1 MKIGNLANIERPW
14 ERQKLK
20 MQMPTLV
27 DTRSD
32 VSLGIALCTSSQLQ
46 SGILPAILKWP
57 PNLSTWMDSKLY
69 RPSPSCAPYICTVQ
83 GSSPD
88 WPVFSPG
95 TWVVFTPSNVS
106 GNELY
111 TAMDDGISPQKKAIF
126 KYHIYSTYIYTHTWK
141 WWWTRGAQFSD
152 KPDLWWHFLASCRCH
167 PTTNDRPVV
176 DAQKKQVGGILI
188 RFPCVAQHAYINIIY
203 THIWHNIREDNIAWD
218 NITLH

>member
-1 MKIGNLANIERPW
+1 MLKSTRKLVKIGNLANIERPW

-57 PNLSTWMDSKLY
+57 PNLSTWMGSKLY

-111 TAMDDGISPQKKAIF
+111 TAMDDGISPQKKC
-126 KYHIYSTYIYTHTWK
+126 HIQIPYLWYIYIYILYTWK

-152 KPDLWWHFLASCRCH
+152 KPDLWVTFLGLVPLSSHDQWSASGRCSKKTSGWYLDTIPLCRA
-167 PTTNDRPVV
+167 T
-176 DAQKKQVGGILI
+176 
-188 RFPCVAQHAYINIIY
+188 CVYKYYVYTYI
-203 THIWHNIREDNIAWD
+203 T
-218 NITLH
+218 

>member
-1 MKIGNLANIERPW
+1 MLKSTRKLVKIGNLANIERPW

-57 PNLSTWMDSKLY
+57 PNLSTWMGSKLY

-111 TAMDDGISPQKKAIF
+111 TAMDDGISPPKKC
-126 KYHIYSTYIYTHTWK
+126 HIQIPYLWYIYIYIIHMK
-141 WWWTRGAQFSD
+141 MVMNQGCPIFRQTRSLGDISWPRAVVI
-152 KPDLWWHFLASCRCH
+152 P
-167 PTTNDRPVV
+167 RPMIG
-176 DAQKKQVGGILI
+176 Q
-188 RFPCVAQHAYINIIY
+188 
-203 THIWHNIREDNIAWD
+203 W
-218 NITLH
+218 

>member
-1 MKIGNLANIERPW
+1 MLKSTRKLVKIGNLANIERPW

-46 SGILPAILKWP
+46 SGILPAILKWR
-57 PNLSTWMDSKLY
+57 PNLSTWMGSKLY

-111 TAMDDGISPQKKAIF
+111 TAMDDGISLQKKC
-126 KYHIYSTYIYTHTWK
+126 HIQIPYLWYIYIYIYIYTHENGDEPGVPNFQTNPIS
-141 WWWTRGAQFSD
+141 G
-152 KPDLWWHFLASCRCH
+152 WHFLASCRCH

-176 DAQKKQVGGILI
+176 DAQKKTSGWYLDTIPLC
-188 RFPCVAQHAYINIIY
+188 RATCVYKYYVYTYI
-203 THIWHNIREDNIAWD
+203 T
-218 NITLH
+218 